1 MKFTLYVDESGDF
14 ETPRGEWVLAGV
26 LFSDSYDNC
35 EKLLKKKLDRFPKT
49 VGQRSIKD
57 FHLTEFRRDIGH
69 DRAMEIADNLYRQLG
84 AMELGYYAIATINHT
99 KSSLSEREKTYR
111 LMLGDLLAICE
122 TVLSDGEVISRLDI
136 VVASRTINGEKQ
148 TTISDLNN
156 DIIATLP
163 SALEMGLATKGL
175 IRLMGKNIKLHMD
188 YANNS
193 WGLVAADF
201 LANINYHYRRDNES
215 KFLSK
220 LSTAGKFQLFESL
233 GSLDARR
240 ARVAERD
247 KDYAKA
253 INRWLDIDCV
263 NASDINFDAEI
274 NRLLD
279 KLFRSLG
286 TTGYKVEFE
295 NLLEL
300 LWRSGN
306 RADQYPVLYSKL
318 ARFERVLCNYIKEKQ
333 ASFATGL
340 VFRLRNMMLLVLNH
354 LGKVA
359 DASQL
364 IEKQLSVIPE
374 LATNPEYFHIVLDF
388 KILQTE
394 CHVNAME
401 ITTALSLAEDYVEL
415 VENYKGLW
423 QLLLSDDDVKEF
435 DKSRLRIKSE
445 MSLFRL
451 CVLAIGVIDSPTVAR
466 CWARLLELEHSIEFY
481 DDSSRLSSYKA
492 MYFLKQNKPNNA
504 VSLLISELNI
514 RRWGLYDI
522 HGLLRA
528 TNDSLLK
535 SIPIDVDAI
544 ASIIEQQLADT
555 DLTISGHPVDI
566 VLRELSLFESLRG
579 NTSKAKKLITRS
591 RAALATGDAAIFDY
605 LQVLTDIHEDYL
617 YSRLKTEQRY
627 LSNLSGDI
635 PAAMAKSDMPLL
647 IKFRYYSFY

>member
-374 LATNPEYFHIVLDF
+374 LATNPEYF
-388 KILQTE
+388 ILF
-394 CHVNAME
+394 
-401 ITTALSLAEDYVEL
+401 S
-415 VENYKGLW
+415 
-423 QLLLSDDDVKEF
+423 
-435 DKSRLRIKSE
+435 
-445 MSLFRL
+445 
-451 CVLAIGVIDSPTVAR
+451 
-466 CWARLLELEHSIEFY
+466 
-481 DDSSRLSSYKA
+481 
-492 MYFLKQNKPNNA
+492 
-504 VSLLISELNI
+504 
-514 RRWGLYDI
+514 
-522 HGLLRA
+522 
-528 TNDSLLK
+528 
-535 SIPIDVDAI
+535 
-544 ASIIEQQLADT
+544 
-555 DLTISGHPVDI
+555 
-566 VLRELSLFESLRG
+566 
-579 NTSKAKKLITRS
+579 TSKFSRPSVMLMRWKLR
-591 RAALATGDAAIFDY
+591 R
-605 LQVLTDIHEDYL
+605 H
-617 YSRLKTEQRY
+617 
-627 LSNLSGDI
+627 
-635 PAAMAKSDMPLL
+635 
-647 IKFRYYSFY
+647 